1 MVSTKAVIFGIEGP
15 SLSEKEID
23 FFKSVKPVGFILFAR
38 NCLNPNQLKNLI
50 SELKI
55 TVHDGDVLILIDQEG
70 GRVARLG
77 PPNWPKRPS
86 ASIFA
91 RLAEEN
97 VALACEALDLNARL
111 MAQDLR
117 ALGINVNCAPVLDI
131 FQRESDPIIGD
142 RSFGHNVE
150 QVSVLGK
157 VFCKSLLKGG
167 ILPVIK
173 HIPGHGRA
181 IVDSHKAMPLVDTP
195 WNELSNSDF
204 VPFKNLSDM
213 PFAMTAHIL
222 YRDIDPKNLVTVSVK
237 VIEEVIRKEILF
249 KGFLITDDLSMNA
262 LEGTLTER
270 TRSSLTAGCDAV
282 LHCNGNMEE
291 MIEIASAVGELTNVA
306 KLRLNRALMQIKN
319 VAPFDKTEAMDKL
332 ESLGIY

>member
-1 MVSTKAVIFGIEGP
+1 MGCPA
-15 SLSEKEID
+15 
-23 FFKSVKPVGFILFAR
+23 GFILFAR

-55 TVHDGDVLILIDQEG
+55 TVHDGDVLLLIDQEG

-77 PPNWPKRPS
+77 PPNWPKRPA

-249 KGFLITDDLSMNA
+249 EGFLITDDLSMNA

-270 TRSSLTAGCDAV
+270 TRSSLSAGCDAV
-282 LHCNGNMEE
+282 LHCNGKMEE

>member
-1 MVSTKAVIFGIEGP
+1 MVSKKAVIFGIEGP
-15 SLSEKEID
+15 SLSDKEID

-38 NCLNPNQLKNLI
+38 NCLNPSQLKNLI
-50 SELKI
+50 SELKV
-55 TVHDGDVLILIDQEG
+55 TVHDDDILILIDQEG

-86 ASIFA
+86 AGVFA
-91 RLAEEN
+91 RLAQEN
-97 VALACEALDLNARL
+97 LALASEALDLNSRL
-111 MAQDLR
+111 IAEDLR
-117 ALGINVNCAPVLDI
+117 ELGINVNCAPVLDI
-131 FQRESDPIIGD
+131 LRRGADPIIGD

-150 QVSVLGK
+150 QVSALGK
-157 VFCKSLLKGG
+157 VFCKGLLKGG

-181 IVDSHKAMPLVDTP
+181 IVDSHKAMPSVDVP

-213 PFAMTAHIL
+213 PLAMTAHIL
-222 YRDIDPKNLVTVSVK
+222 YRDIDPRSLVTISEK

-249 KGFLITDDLSMNA
+249 EGFLITDDLSMDA

-270 TRSSLTAGCDAV
+270 TRSSLSAGCDTA

-291 MIEIASAVGELTNVA
+291 MIEIASAIEELTDVA
-306 KLRLNRALMQIKN
+306 KLRLNRALARIKN
-319 VAPFDKTEAMDKL
+319 IEPFDKTEAMDKL
-332 ESLGIY
+332 VSLGIH